1 LHSGDTL
8 PGMKFLVSG
17 TLRPEKPREEF
28 VAGVRHDPLSHQVW
42 GLVQKGVITEHG
54 FKTGVR
60 PGFILV
66 IECDSGDGAF
76 AAISN
81 APLVREGWFDIE
93 VDPVSPFASD
103 IR

>member
-1 LHSGDTL
+1 
-8 PGMKFLVSG
+8 MKFLISG

-28 VAGVRHDPLSHQVW
+28 VRRIRENPLSHEVW
-42 GLVQKGVITEHG
+42 ELVRKGVITEHG
-54 FKTGVR
+54 FKTGAR
-60 PGFILV
+60 PGFILI
-66 IECDSGDGAF
+66 IESDSGDGAL

-93 VDPVSPFASD
+93 VDRVSPFASD